1 LHWANIIRKIENYPT
16 LKTPKSV
23 IYSAVGLMIVATS
36 ILKAYFCKKILL
48 VNYLSVEN
56 ISKSFGER
64 ALFNNLSFGINKDQ
78 KIAFIAKNGSGKTTI
93 MKIING
99 EDEPDTGNV
108 VLRKGIKMAFLSQ
121 VGSLQDELTIEESI
135 FASDN
140 PVLKVIEAYE
150 KALEN
155 PENEE
160 AYQKAFDGMDQHNAW
175 DFETQ
180 YKQILFKLKL
190 EDFKLK
196 VKNLSGGQKKRLSL
210 AIILINRPDL
220 LILDEP
226 TNHLD
231 LEMIEWLET
240 YFAKENI
247 TLFMVTHDRFF
258 LERVCNEIIE
268 LDNGKLYQYKGNYSY
283 YLEKKEERIA
293 SENSSVDKAQN
304 LFVKELEWMRRQPKA
319 RTTKSKSRQDDFY
332 DIKEKAQ
339 SRRRENKVEL
349 EINMERMGSKII
361 ELHKISKKFKE
372 HVILDTFSFDFQR
385 GERIGIIGKNGTG
398 KSTFL
403 NLLTGTIPLDSGKV
417 VVGETIK
424 IGYYTQSGINPKPGQ
439 RVIDVIKEYGE
450 FIPLMKGK
458 LISASQLLERFLFDS
473 KKQYDFVDRLSGGEL
488 KRLYLCTVLIQN
500 PNFLILDEPTN
511 DLDIVTLNVL
521 ESFLLDYPGCLLVV
535 SHDRYFMDKIVDH
548 LFIFR
553 GQGEIEDF
561 PGNYSDFRAYEDS
574 ADVAQKEENKADK
587 KDWKQNNPT
596 GNLTFNEQKEF
607 QKTER
612 EIKDLEIQKIAI
624 EQLFSDGKVADTDI
638 EKKANELKNII
649 SKMEAKEE
657 RWFELSSKME
667 G

>member
-1 LHWANIIRKIENYPT
+1 MNY
-16 LKTPKSV
+16 V
-23 IYSAVGLMIVATS
+23 
-36 ILKAYFCKKILL
+36 
-48 VNYLSVEN
+48 SVEN

-64 ALFNNLSFGINKDQ
+64 TLFENLSFGINKDQ
-78 KIAFIAKNGSGKTTI
+78 KIAFIAKNGSGKTCI
-93 MKIING
+93 MKILNG
-99 EDEPDTGNV
+99 EDEPDTGQV
-108 VLRKGIKMAFLSQ
+108 VVRKDINMAFLSQ
-121 VGSLQDELTIEESI
+121 DAALQDELTIEESI

-140 PVLKVIEAYE
+140 ATLKVIEQYE

-155 PENEE
+155 PDDAE
-160 AYQKAFDGMDQHNAW
+160 AYQKAFDLMDQWNAW

-196 VKNLSGGQKKRLSL
+196 VKNLSGGQKKRLAL

-231 LEMIEWLET
+231 LEMIEWLES

-268 LDNGKLYQYKGNYSY
+268 LDNGKIYQYKGNYSY
-283 YLEKKEERIA
+283 YLAKKEERIA
-293 SENSSVDKAQN
+293 SENTSVDKAKN

-332 DIKEKAQ
+332 VIKQKAE
-339 SRRRENKVEL
+339 SRRKENVVEL

-361 ELHKISKKFKE
+361 ELHKVSKKFKDL
-372 HVILDTFSFDFQR
+372 VILDNFSFDFQR

-403 NLLTGTIPLDSGKV
+403 NVLTGTIPLDQGKV
-417 VVGETIK
+417 VVGDTIK

-439 RVIDVIKEYGE
+439 KVIDIIKEYGE
-450 FIPLMKGK
+450 YIPLTKGK
-458 LISASQLLERFLFDS
+458 IISAGQLLERFLFDR
-473 KKQYDFVDRLSGGEL
+473 KKQHDFVEKLSGGEL

-548 LFIFR
+548 LFVFR

-574 ADVAQKEENKADK
+574 ADVQQKEDNKAEK
-587 KDWKQNNPT
+587 KEWKQQNNT
-596 GNLTFNEQKEF
+596 SNLSFNEQKEL
-607 QKTER
+607 QKIER
-612 EIKDLEIQKIAI
+612 EIKDLEYEKKQI
-624 EQLFSDGKVADTDI
+624 EGLFAENKVADSDI
-638 EKKANELKNII
+638 NSKALALQELIKKLET
-649 SKMEAKEE
+649 KEE
-657 RWFELSSKME
+657 RWFELSSKM
-667 G
+667 

>member
-1 LHWANIIRKIENYPT
+1 
-16 LKTPKSV
+16 
-23 IYSAVGLMIVATS
+23 M
-36 ILKAYFCKKILL
+36 
-48 VNYLSVEN
+48 NYLSVEN

-64 ALFNNLSFGINKDQ
+64 VLFDNISFGINKDQ

-93 MKIING
+93 MSIING
-99 EDEPDTGNV
+99 LEEPDTGQV
-108 VLRKGIKMAFLSQ
+108 VLRKGIRMAFLSQ
-121 VGSLQDELTIEESI
+121 DNNLQDELTIEESI

-140 PVLKVIEAYE
+140 ETLKIIEAYE

-155 PENEE
+155 PNDEE

-190 EDFKLK
+190 DDFKLK

-231 LEMIEWLET
+231 LEMIEWLES

-283 YLEKKEERIA
+283 YLEKKEERIT
-293 SENSSVDKAQN
+293 SENSSIDKAKN

-332 DIKEKAQ
+332 VIKEKAQ
-339 SRRRENKVEL
+339 SRRKDNKVEL

-361 ELHKISKKFKE
+361 ELHKLSKKFKE
-372 HVILDTFSFDFQR
+372 RVILDNFSFDFQR

-403 NLLTGTIPLDSGKV
+403 NLLTGTIPPDNGRV
-417 VVGETIK
+417 VKGDTIK

-439 RVIDVIKEYGE
+439 RVIDIIKEYGE
-450 FIPLMKGK
+450 YIPLAKGK
-458 LISASQLLERFLFDS
+458 IISASQLLERFLFDA
-473 KKQYDFVDRLSGGEL
+473 KKQYDYVEKLSGGEL

-553 GQGEIEDF
+553 GQGEIENF

-574 ADVAQKEENKADK
+574 ADVAQKEENKAEK

-596 GNLTFNEQKEF
+596 GNLSFNEQKEY
-607 QKTER
+607 QKIER
-612 EIKDLEIQKIAI
+612 EIKDLEIEKTKI
-624 EQLFSDGKVADTDI
+624 EQLFADGKVADADI
-638 EKKANELKNII
+638 EKKANELQSII
-649 SKMEAKEE
+649 NKIEAKEE
-657 RWFELSSKME
+657 RWFELSAKIE

>member
-1 LHWANIIRKIENYPT
+1 
-16 LKTPKSV
+16 
-23 IYSAVGLMIVATS
+23 M
-36 ILKAYFCKKILL
+36 
-48 VNYLSVEN
+48 NYLSVEN
-56 ISKSFGER
+56 ISKSYGER
-64 ALFNNLSFGINKDQ
+64 VLFDNVSFGINKDQ

-93 MKIING
+93 MNMING
-99 EDEPDTGNV
+99 LDEPDTGQV
-108 VLRKGIKMAFLSQ
+108 VVRKEINMAFLSQ
-121 VGSLQDELTIEESI
+121 NNNLQDELTIEENI

-140 PVLKVIEAYE
+140 EILKVIERYE

-155 PENEE
+155 PNDEE
-160 AYQKAFDGMDQHNAW
+160 AYQRAFDDMDRHNAW

-180 YKQILFKLKL
+180 FKQILYKLKL
-190 EDFKLK
+190 EDLKMK
-196 VKNLSGGQKKRLSL
+196 VKNMSGGQKKRLSL
-210 AIILINRPDL
+210 AIILISKPDL

-231 LEMIEWLET
+231 LEMIEWLED

-268 LDNGKLYQYKGNYSY
+268 LDNGKIYQYKGNYSY
-283 YLEKKEERIA
+283 YLAKKEERLA
-293 SENSSVDKAQN
+293 SENASIDKAQN
-304 LFVKELEWMRRQPKA
+304 LFVKELAWMRRQPKA

-332 DIKEKAQ
+332 KIKEVAE
-339 SRRRENKVEL
+339 SRRKENVVEL

-361 ELHKISKKFKE
+361 EMVKLNKNFPDRT
-372 HVILDTFSFDFQR
+372 ILKDFSYSFQR

-403 NLLTGTIPLDSGKV
+403 NILTQTIQPDSGKV
-417 VVGETIK
+417 IIGDTIK

-439 RVIDVIKEYGE
+439 KVIDIIKEYGE
-450 FIPLMKGK
+450 YIPLTKGK
-458 LISASQLLERFLFDS
+458 IISASQLLERFLFDA
-473 KKQYDFVDRLSGGEL
+473 KKQYDFVEKLSGGEL

-548 LFIFR
+548 LFVFR
-553 GQGEIEDF
+553 GEGEIEDF

-574 ADVAQKEENKADK
+574 AEPKVLNSVSTEKTNWKE
-587 KDWKQNNPT
+587 KQTAST
-596 GNLTFNEQKEF
+596 GLSFNEQKEF
-607 QKTER
+607 NKIEK
-612 EIKDLEIQKIAI
+612 EIKDLEYNKKQI
-624 EQLFSDGKVADTDI
+624 EQEFADGKVTDDKI
-638 EKKANELKNII
+638 EMKANELQKII
-649 SKMEAKEE
+649 QTLEEKEE

-667 G
+667 

>member
-1 LHWANIIRKIENYPT
+1 MQKI
-16 LKTPKSV
+16 KV
-23 IYSAVGLMIVATS
+23 
-36 ILKAYFCKKILL
+36 

-64 ALFNNLSFGINKDQ
+64 TLFENISFGINKDQ
-78 KIAFIAKNGSGKTTI
+78 KIAFIAKNGSGKTCI

-108 VLRKGIKMAFLSQ
+108 TLRKGIVMAFLSQ
-121 VGSLQDELTIEESI
+121 DAQLQDELSIEESI

-140 PVLKVIEAYE
+140 PILKVIEAYE

-155 PENEE
+155 PDDAD

-231 LEMIEWLET
+231 LEMIEWLES

-332 DIKEKAQ
+332 EIKEKAQ
-339 SRRRENKVEL
+339 SRRKENAVEL

-361 ELHKISKKFKE
+361 ELHKITKKFKDK
-372 HVILDTFSFDFQR
+372 VILDNFSFDFQR

-403 NLLTGTIPLDSGKV
+403 NLMTQTIPVDSGKV
-417 VVGETIK
+417 ITGDTIK

-439 RVIDVIKEYGE
+439 KVIDIIKEYGE
-450 FIPLMKGK
+450 FIPLAKGK
-458 LISASQLLERFLFDS
+458 LISAGQLLERFLFDR
-473 KKQYDFVDRLSGGEL
+473 KKQHDFVEKLSGGEL

-535 SHDRYFMDKIVDH
+535 SHDRYFMDKIVDN
-548 LFIFR
+548 LFVFR
-553 GQGEIEDF
+553 GEGQIENF

-574 ADVAQKEENKADK
+574 IEPKKLDSVNTEKQDWK
-587 KDWKQNNPT
+587 KDSAS
-596 GNLTFNEQKEF
+596 GSLTFNEQKEF
-607 QKTER
+607 NKIER
-612 EIKDLEIQKIAI
+612 DIKDLEIEKQKI
-624 EQLFSDGKVADTDI
+624 EQLFADGKVADKDI
-638 EKKANELKNII
+638 LSKSKELENICNKI
-649 SKMEAKEE
+649 ENHEE
-657 RWFELSSKME
+657 RWFELSAKME
-667 G
+667 

>member
-1 LHWANIIRKIENYPT
+1 
-16 LKTPKSV
+16 
-23 IYSAVGLMIVATS
+23 
-36 ILKAYFCKKILL
+36 

-64 ALFNNLSFGINKDQ
+64 TLFENISFGINKDQ
-78 KIAFIAKNGSGKTTI
+78 KIAFIAKNGSGKTCI

-99 EDEPDTGNV
+99 EDEPDSGQV
-108 VLRKGIKMAFLSQ
+108 VLRKEIKMAFLSQ
-121 VGSLQDELTIEESI
+121 DHNLQDELTIEESI

-140 PVLKVIEAYE
+140 ETLKVIEQYE
-150 KALEN
+150 KALEH
-155 PENEE
+155 PEDEE
-160 AYQKAFDGMDQHNAW
+160 AYQKAFDKMDQLNAW

-231 LEMIEWLET
+231 LEMIEWLES

-293 SENSSVDKAQN
+293 SENASVDKAQN

-332 DIKEKAQ
+332 IIKEKAQ
-339 SRRRENKVEL
+339 NRRRENKVEL

-361 ELHKISKKFKE
+361 ELHKISKKFKD
-372 HVILDTFSFDFQR
+372 HVILDNFSFDFQR

-403 NLLTGTIPLDSGKV
+403 NLLTGTLPLDSGKV
-417 VVGETIK
+417 IKGDTIK

-439 RVIDVIKEYGE
+439 KVIDIIKEYGE
-450 FIPLMKGK
+450 YIPLAKGK
-458 LISASQLLERFLFDS
+458 IISAGQLLERFLFDR
-473 KKQYDFVDRLSGGEL
+473 KKQHDYVEKLSGGEL

-548 LFIFR
+548 LFVFR
-553 GQGEIEDF
+553 GDGEIEDF

-574 ADVAQKEENKADK
+574 ADVAQKEENKAEK

-596 GNLTFNEQKEF
+596 GNLSFNEQKEY
-607 QKTER
+607 QKIEK
-612 EIKDLEIQKIAI
+612 EIKELEIQKANI
-624 EQLFSDGKVADTDI
+624 EQLFSDGKVADEDI
-638 EKKANELKNII
+638 EQKAKELEAII
-649 SKMEAKEE
+649 QKIEAKEE
-657 RWFELSSKME
+657 RWFELSAKIE
-667 G
+667 

>member
-1 LHWANIIRKIENYPT
+1 
-16 LKTPKSV
+16 
-23 IYSAVGLMIVATS
+23 M
-36 ILKAYFCKKILL
+36 
-48 VNYLSVEN
+48 NYLSVEN
-56 ISKSFGER
+56 ISKSYGER
-64 ALFNNLSFGINKDQ
+64 VLFKDISFGINKDQ

-93 MKIING
+93 MNIING
-99 EDEPDTGNV
+99 FDEPDTGQV
-108 VLRKGIKMAFLSQ
+108 VIRKGIKMAFLSQ
-121 VGSLQDELTIEESI
+121 NFNLQDELTIEESI

-140 PVLKVIEAYE
+140 EVLQVIRNYE

-155 PENEE
+155 PEDEE
-160 AYQKAFDGMDQHNAW
+160 KYQKAFDDMDRYNAW

-180 YKQILFKLKL
+180 YKQILSKLKL
-190 EDFKLK
+190 DELKLK
-196 VKNLSGGQKKRLSL
+196 VKKLSGGQKKRLSL

-231 LEMIEWLET
+231 LEMIEWLED

-283 YLEKKEERIA
+283 YLEKKEERQI
-293 SENSSVDKAQN
+293 SENSSIDKAQN
-304 LFVKELEWMRRQPKA
+304 LFIKELAWMRRQPKA

-332 DIKEKAQ
+332 VIKEKAE
-339 SRRRENKVEL
+339 SRRKENVVEL

-361 ELHKISKKFKE
+361 EMVKLNKNFPDRN
-372 HVILDTFSFDFQR
+372 ILKDFTYAFQR

-403 NLLTGTIPLDSGKV
+403 NILTKTMEPDSGKV
-417 VVGETIK
+417 IIGDTIK

-439 RVIDVIKEYGE
+439 KVIDIIKEYGE
-450 FIPLMKGK
+450 YIPLTKGK
-458 LISASQLLERFLFDS
+458 IISASQLLERFLFDA
-473 KKQYDFVDRLSGGEL
+473 KKQYDFVEKLSGGEL

-521 ESFLLDYPGCLLVV
+521 ESFLLDFPGCLLVV

-548 LFIFR
+548 LFVFR

-561 PGNYSDFRAYEDS
+561 PGNYSDFRSYEDS
-574 ADVAQKEENKADK
+574 VEPKVLNSVSTDK
-587 KDWKQNNPT
+587 GSWKQNQPAKAGLN
-596 GNLTFNEQKEF
+596 FNEQKEF
-607 QKTER
+607 NKIEKD
-612 EIKDLEIQKIAI
+612 IKDLEYQKKQI
-624 EQLFSDGKVADTDI
+624 EQEFSDGKVADDKI
-638 EKKANELKNII
+638 EAKANELQKII
-649 SKMEAKEE
+649 QSLEEKEA
-657 RWFELSSKME
+657 RWFELSSKIE
-667 G
+667 

>member
-1 LHWANIIRKIENYPT
+1 
-16 LKTPKSV
+16 
-23 IYSAVGLMIVATS
+23 M
-36 ILKAYFCKKILL
+36 
-48 VNYLSVEN
+48 NYLSVEN
-56 ISKSFGER
+56 ISKSYGER
-64 ALFNNLSFGINKDQ
+64 VLFENISFGINKDQ

-93 MKIING
+93 MNIING
-99 EDEPDTGNV
+99 FDEPDTGQV
-108 VLRKGIKMAFLSQ
+108 VVRKNIRMSFLSQ
-121 VGSLQDELTIEESI
+121 KPNLQDELTIEESI

-140 PVLKVIEAYE
+140 ETLKVIEQYE

-160 AYQKAFDGMDQHNAW
+160 AYQKAFDLMDQHNAW

-180 YKQILFKLKL
+180 FKQILFKLKL

-196 VKNLSGGQKKRLSL
+196 VKSLSGGQKKRLSL

-231 LEMIEWLET
+231 LEMIEWLES

-293 SENSSVDKAQN
+293 SENSSIDKAQN
-304 LFVKELEWMRRQPKA
+304 LFVKELAWMRRQPKA

-332 DIKEKAQ
+332 VIKEKAE
-339 SRRRENKVEL
+339 SRRKENVVEL

-361 ELHKISKKFKE
+361 ELHKLFKKFKDR
-372 HVILDTFSFDFQR
+372 VILDNFSYDFQR

-403 NLLTGTIPLDSGKV
+403 NILTKTILPDAGKV
-417 VVGETIK
+417 VIGDTIK
-424 IGYYTQSGINPKPGQ
+424 VGYYTQSGINPKPGQ
-439 RVIDVIKEYGE
+439 KVIDIIKEYGE
-450 FIPLMKGK
+450 YIPLTKGK
-458 LISASQLLERFLFDS
+458 IISASQLLERFLFDA
-473 KKQYDFVDRLSGGEL
+473 KKQYDFVEKLSGGEL

-521 ESFLLDYPGCLLVV
+521 ESFLLDFPGCLLVV

-548 LFIFR
+548 LFVFR
-553 GQGEIEDF
+553 GDGEIEDF

-574 ADVAQKEENKADK
+574 ADVALKEENKADK
-587 KDWKQNNPT
+587 KAWKQNNST
-596 GNLTFNEQKEF
+596 GNLSFNEQKEF
-607 QKTER
+607 QKIER
-612 EIKDLEIQKIAI
+612 EIKDLEFDKKQI
-624 EQLFSDGKVADTDI
+624 EQLFSDGKVNDADI
-638 EKKANELKNII
+638 EKKANELQVII
-649 SKMEAKEE
+649 KKLEDKEG
-657 RWFELSSKME
+657 RWFELSSKMD
-667 G
+667 

>member
-1 LHWANIIRKIENYPT
+1 
-16 LKTPKSV
+16 
-23 IYSAVGLMIVATS
+23 M
-36 ILKAYFCKKILL
+36 
-48 VNYLSVEN
+48 NYLSVEN

-64 ALFNNLSFGINKDQ
+64 TLFENISFGINKDQ
-78 KIAFIAKNGSGKTTI
+78 KIAFIAKNGSGKTCI

-99 EDEPDTGNV
+99 EDEPDSGNV
-108 VLRKGIKMAFLSQ
+108 VVRKGIRMAFLSQ
-121 VGSLQDELTIEESI
+121 DSNLQDELTIEESI

-140 PVLKVIEAYE
+140 ETLQVIQEYE

-160 AYQKAFDGMDQHNAW
+160 AYQKAFDKMDQHNAW

-180 YKQILFKLKL
+180 FKQILYKLKL
-190 EDFKLK
+190 ENFELK
-196 VKNLSGGQKKRLSL
+196 VKTLSGGQKKRLSL

-231 LEMIEWLET
+231 LEMIEWLES

-332 DIKEKAQ
+332 VIKEKAQ

-361 ELHKISKKFKE
+361 ELHKVSKKFKDRI
-372 HVILDTFSFDFQR
+372 ILDNFTFDFQR

-403 NLLTGTIPLDSGKV
+403 NVLTGTIPLDGGKV
-417 VVGETIK
+417 IKGDTIK
-424 IGYYTQSGINPKPGQ
+424 IGYYTQSGINPKPAQ

-450 FIPLMKGK
+450 YIPLTKGK
-458 LISASQLLERFLFDS
+458 IISASQLLERFLFDS
-473 KKQYDFVDRLSGGEL
+473 KKQYDYVEKLSGGEL

-548 LFIFR
+548 LFVFR
-553 GQGEIEDF
+553 GEGVIEDF

-574 ADVAQKEENKADK
+574 ADVQQKEENKAEK

-596 GNLTFNEQKEF
+596 GNLTFNEQKEY
-607 QKTER
+607 QKIER
-612 EIKDLEIQKIAI
+612 EIKDLEIEKEKI
-624 EQLFSDGKVADTDI
+624 EQLFSDGKVSDVDI
-638 EKKANELKNII
+638 AMK
-649 SKMEAKEE
+649 AKELE
-657 RWFELSSKME
+657 QIINKIETKESRWFELSAKIE

>member
-1 LHWANIIRKIENYPT
+1 MNY
-16 LKTPKSV
+16 V
-23 IYSAVGLMIVATS
+23 
-36 ILKAYFCKKILL
+36 
-48 VNYLSVEN
+48 SVEN

-64 ALFNNLSFGINKDQ
+64 TLFENLSFGINKDQ
-78 KIAFIAKNGSGKTTI
+78 KIAFIAKNGSGKTCI
-93 MKIING
+93 MKILNG
-99 EDEPDTGNV
+99 EDEPDTGQV
-108 VLRKGIKMAFLSQ
+108 VVRKDINMAFLSQ
-121 VGSLQDELTIEESI
+121 DATLQDELTIEESI

-140 PVLKVIEAYE
+140 ATLKVIEQYE

-155 PENEE
+155 PDDAE
-160 AYQKAFDGMDQHNAW
+160 AYQKAFDLMDQWNAW

-196 VKNLSGGQKKRLSL
+196 VKNLSGGQKKRLAL

-231 LEMIEWLET
+231 LEMIEWLES

-268 LDNGKLYQYKGNYSY
+268 LDNGKIYQYKGNYSY
-283 YLEKKEERIA
+283 YLSKKEERIA
-293 SENSSVDKAQN
+293 SENASVDKAKN

-332 DIKEKAQ
+332 VIKQKAE
-339 SRRRENKVEL
+339 SRRKENMVEL

-361 ELHKISKKFKE
+361 ELHKVSKKFKDL
-372 HVILDTFSFDFQR
+372 VILDNFSFDFQR

-403 NLLTGTIPLDSGKV
+403 NVLTGSIPLDQGKV
-417 VVGETIK
+417 VVGDTIK

-439 RVIDVIKEYGE
+439 KVIDIIKEYGE
-450 FIPLMKGK
+450 YIPLTKGK
-458 LISASQLLERFLFDS
+458 IISAGQLLERFLFDR
-473 KKQYDFVDRLSGGEL
+473 KKQHDFVEKLSGGEL

-548 LFIFR
+548 LFVFR

-574 ADVAQKEENKADK
+574 ADVQQKEDNKAEK
-587 KDWKQNNPT
+587 KEWKQQNNT
-596 GNLTFNEQKEF
+596 SNLSFNEQKEL
-607 QKTER
+607 QKIER
-612 EIKDLEIQKIAI
+612 EIKDLEYEKKQI
-624 EQLFSDGKVADTDI
+624 EGLFAENKVADSDI
-638 EKKANELKNII
+638 NSKALALQELIKKLET
-649 SKMEAKEE
+649 KEE
-657 RWFELSSKME
+657 RWFELSSKM
-667 G
+667 

>member
-1 LHWANIIRKIENYPT
+1 
-16 LKTPKSV
+16 
-23 IYSAVGLMIVATS
+23 
-36 ILKAYFCKKILL
+36 

-64 ALFNNLSFGINKDQ
+64 TLFENISFGINKDQ
-78 KIAFIAKNGSGKTTI
+78 KIAFIAKNGSGKTCI

-99 EDEPDTGNV
+99 EDEPDSGQV
-108 VLRKGIKMAFLSQ
+108 VLRKEIKMAFLSQ
-121 VGSLQDELTIEESI
+121 DHNLQDELTIEESI

-140 PVLKVIEAYE
+140 ETLKVIEQYE
-150 KALEN
+150 KALEH
-155 PENEE
+155 PEDEE
-160 AYQKAFDGMDQHNAW
+160 AYQKAFDKMDQLNAW

-231 LEMIEWLET
+231 LEMIEWLES

-293 SENSSVDKAQN
+293 SENASVDKAQN

-332 DIKEKAQ
+332 VIKEKAQ
-339 SRRRENKVEL
+339 NRRRENKVEL

-361 ELHKISKKFKE
+361 ELHKISKKFKD
-372 HVILDTFSFDFQR
+372 HVILDNFSFDFQR

-403 NLLTGTIPLDSGKV
+403 NLLTGTLPLDSGKV
-417 VVGETIK
+417 IKGDTIK

-439 RVIDVIKEYGE
+439 KVIDIIKEYGE
-450 FIPLMKGK
+450 YIPLAKGK
-458 LISASQLLERFLFDS
+458 IISAGQLLERFLFDR
-473 KKQYDFVDRLSGGEL
+473 KKQHDYVEKLSGGEL

-548 LFIFR
+548 LFVFR
-553 GQGEIEDF
+553 GDGEIEDF

-574 ADVAQKEENKADK
+574 ADVAQKEENKAEK

-596 GNLTFNEQKEF
+596 GNLSFNEQKEY
-607 QKTER
+607 QKIEK
-612 EIKDLEIQKIAI
+612 EIKELEIQKANI
-624 EQLFSDGKVADTDI
+624 EKLFSDGKVADEDI
-638 EKKANELKNII
+638 EQKAKELEAII
-649 SKMEAKEE
+649 QKIEAKEE
-657 RWFELSSKME
+657 RWFELSAKIE
-667 G
+667 

>member
-1 LHWANIIRKIENYPT
+1 
-16 LKTPKSV
+16 
-23 IYSAVGLMIVATS
+23 M
-36 ILKAYFCKKILL
+36 
-48 VNYLSVEN
+48 NYLSVEN

-64 ALFNNLSFGINKDQ
+64 TLFDNISFGINKDQ

-93 MKIING
+93 MSIING
-99 EDEPDTGNV
+99 LEESDTGQV

-121 VGSLQDELTIEESI
+121 NNNLQEELSIEESI

-140 PVLKVIEAYE
+140 ETLKVIEAYE

-155 PENEE
+155 PEDEE

-190 EDFKLK
+190 ENFKLK

-231 LEMIEWLET
+231 LEMIEWLES

-361 ELHKISKKFKE
+361 ELHKISKKFKD
-372 HVILDTFSFDFQR
+372 HVIMDNFSFDFQR

-403 NLLTGTIPLDSGKV
+403 NLLTGALPLDGGKV
-417 VVGETIK
+417 IVGETIK
-424 IGYYTQSGINPKPGQ
+424 VGYYTQSGINPKPGQ

-458 LISASQLLERFLFDS
+458 LISASQLLERFLFDA

-553 GQGEIEDF
+553 GDGVVEDF

-574 ADVAQKEENKADK
+574 ADVAQKEENKAEK

-596 GNLTFNEQKEF
+596 GNLTFNEQKEY

-612 EIKDLEIQKIAI
+612 EIKDLEEQKGKI
-624 EQLFSDGKVADTDI
+624 ELLFSEGKVADADI
-638 EKKANELKNII
+638 EKKAKELQNLIN
-649 SKMEAKEE
+649 KMEAKEE
-657 RWFELSSKME
+657 RWFELSAKME

>member
-1 LHWANIIRKIENYPT
+1 
-16 LKTPKSV
+16 
-23 IYSAVGLMIVATS
+23 M
-36 ILKAYFCKKILL
+36 
-48 VNYLSVEN
+48 NYLSVEN
-56 ISKSFGER
+56 ISKSYGER
-64 ALFNNLSFGINKDQ
+64 VLFDNVSFGINKDQ

-93 MKIING
+93 MNMING
-99 EDEPDTGNV
+99 LDEPDTGQV
-108 VLRKGIKMAFLSQ
+108 VIRKEIKMAFLSQ
-121 VGSLQDELTIEESI
+121 NNNLQDELTIEENI

-140 PVLKVIEAYE
+140 EILKVIERYE

-155 PENEE
+155 PNDEE
-160 AYQKAFDGMDQHNAW
+160 AYQRAFDDMDRHNAW

-180 YKQILFKLKL
+180 FKQILYKLKL
-190 EDFKLK
+190 EDLKLK
-196 VKNLSGGQKKRLSL
+196 VKNMSGGQKKRLSL
-210 AIILINRPDL
+210 AIILISKPDL

-231 LEMIEWLET
+231 LEMIEWLED

-268 LDNGKLYQYKGNYSY
+268 LDNGKIYQYKGNYSY
-283 YLEKKEERIA
+283 YLTKKEERLA
-293 SENSSVDKAQN
+293 SENATIDKAQN
-304 LFVKELEWMRRQPKA
+304 LFVKELAWMRRQPKA

-332 DIKEKAQ
+332 KIKEVAE
-339 SRRRENKVEL
+339 SRRKENVVEL

-361 ELHKISKKFKE
+361 EMVKLNKKFPDRI
-372 HVILDTFSFDFQR
+372 ILNDFSYSFQR

-403 NLLTGTIPLDSGKV
+403 NILTQTMQPDSGKV
-417 VVGETIK
+417 IIGDTIK

-439 RVIDVIKEYGE
+439 KVIDIIKEYGE
-450 FIPLMKGK
+450 YIPLTKGK
-458 LISASQLLERFLFDS
+458 IISASQLLERFLFDA
-473 KKQYDFVDRLSGGEL
+473 KKQYDFVEKLSGGEL

-548 LFIFR
+548 LFVFR
-553 GQGEIEDF
+553 GEGEIEDF

-574 ADVAQKEENKADK
+574 AEPKVLNSVSTEKTNWKE
-587 KDWKQNNPT
+587 KQT
-596 GNLTFNEQKEF
+596 STSGLSFNEQKEF
-607 QKTER
+607 NKIER
-612 EIKDLEIQKIAI
+612 EIKDLEIQKKTI
-624 EQLFSDGKVADTDI
+624 EQEFADGKVSDDKI
-638 EKKANELKNII
+638 EAKANELQKII
-649 SKMEAKEE
+649 QSLEEKEE

-667 G
+667 